1 MMWSLIIITI
11 VSMDPPSYYYNPV
24 ARMDTLSQCE
34 LMADS
39 IRKNET
45 GKPTRIMCVRNS
57 T

>member
-1 MMWSLIIITI
+1 MWSLIIVTI
-11 VSMDPPSYYYNPV
+11 VSVAPPSYYYNPV
-24 ARMDTLSQCE
+24 AMMDSLAQCE

-39 IRKNET
+39 IRKNEV